1 MIRYRYSK
9 YSDVGTGSL
18 SFSLMAAKMYFRRKE
33 ILLMMI
39 GLESYSKLVMLRE
52 GLNYIQSNDE
62 FLS

>member
-1 MIRYRYSK
+1 M
-9 YSDVGTGSL
+9 GTGSL
-18 SFSLMAAKMYFRRKE
+18 SFSFMAAKMYFRRKE

>member
-1 MIRYRYSK
+1 MK
-9 YSDVGTGSL
+9 
-18 SFSLMAAKMYFRRKE
+18 

-52 GLNYIQSNDE
+52 DLNYIQSNDE